1 MCIGDR
7 RGVTEQDN
15 RAEGRANVFLA
26 AALDTGEQL
35 YPVRIRNLSPH
46 GALVDGLVLPPAG
59 SVIKLTRGHLSASGR
74 IAWQRNGQ
82 AGVNLDDRI
91 DVESWVRRVGHSGQ
105 QRVDAVVDA
114 LRRSGS
120 FPADPQPDAAIPSL
134 RELSAALDAVCEH
147 LASAAGLS
155 VAMSDDLL
163 KLDAI
168 AQHLRQLATGS
179 KT

>member
-1 MCIGDR
+1 VYVGDR
-7 RGVTEQDN
+7 QGVTEQDN

-35 YPVRIRNLSPH
+35 YPVRIRNLSQH

-59 SVIKLTRGHLSASGR
+59 SGIRLMRGHLSASGR
-74 IAWQRNGQ
+74 IAWQLNGQ
-82 AGVNLDDRI
+82 AGVNLHDQI

-105 QRVDAVVDA
+105 QRVDAMVDA
-114 LRRSGS
+114 LRRPGS
-120 FPADPQPDAAIPSL
+120 VPSDSQPGAAIPPL

-147 LASAAGLS
+147 LANAAGFS